1 MAGKKVDPEPQ
12 GSGLRL
18 LATAVVV
25 AAAAATYAVRWAPL
39 GLCLYMAAVTAAL
52 VVPPAEPPAAASSAA
67 SQQSPGWA
75 KARKAMRRARKAL
88 RRARKALRP
97 AARTWLPFGGC
108 RGMWRLSPAGDSCL
122 QEAGESRWRPPWTYA
137 ALGSLCAAAG
147 TAGADAALTTLLRD
161 APIVADPSIQQW
173 ADVTRRTL
181 WVAPLSAV
189 FGWRLCRGWQWAL
202 RREDAVKIAAAPD
215 APPEAPPEAVA
226 QESLAALW
234 RRIFTAA
241 SAGFGAVAA
250 LICVVAVWWAPQM
263 GPFGAVGLS
272 ITAASL
278 WLGIFGVKA
287 LRSDVEEQRTD
298 WKEWVSESLK
308 WPDIW
313 ESLPGIGVGRGPRL
327 TEIEDLPD
335 DEKPMIR
342 TYTFQFQAGI
352 DFGVVEGKASKVK
365 ALTGTDLCVIERAE
379 PDSAAARE
387 HWGLFT
393 VTVETDNFPAPPT
406 PHLAANLPP
415 PVLRACAASAI
426 CNAFL
431 ELKMDTPMV
440 VDVEQITAW
449 PSDSL
454 VEATLVLC
462 GNVTFKMVAD
472 RSSQIGEKMG
482 CGWVRVVA
490 TDPDK
495 PHVVRL
501 FYGARGPAEMEQ
513 PVRYAE
519 ARRGRR
525 DRSEEATA
533 IDWAYW
539 MRACGLV
546 GAGGAVPA
554 LRRVSSAP
562 GDLTVLVFGLP
573 DGMDPEAPYSVR
585 DKLAQTSGYGF
596 LHAETGPGPREATLT
611 VGRND
616 PLDETYLF
624 RDYRNQV
631 LKPPRRGHPDPDWY
645 VGVGI
650 DGELVQYQWEAGE
663 TPHLLIAGSTGGG
676 KSQIVNSLLT
686 QVIHNNDP
694 QDLQLWLMD
703 QKNELQVFQHFPHV
717 RRFIDGEVT
726 DMSPYVAGMATLEAA
741 AEEMSRRYSL
751 FARHPEHPKKLSEA
765 RAIAARSS
773 GPADAALALPYLLVV
788 IEECA
793 DYFKKPSHPKEDV
806 EAWKRLD
813 QAAALVARKARAAGI
828 FIVVITQYPRQENI
842 NQVVKTQCRVLGL
855 KAESVTASMV
865 IMDRPGLHLIKAPG
879 RGLLTGRSDPR
890 PFRGL
895 LFDRP
900 DENRLDIEDDLE
912 VALDSVDQDKTEW
925 PKLPAGVAVSRWLA
939 EELGLDVEYDD
950 EGRVVP
956 FGHPTV
962 GDYRHE
968 STRLQQQAPAEP
980 RRARPPQSNP
990 RSNRPAWMQAPAR
1003 QAVLPSALKPPI
1015 ADPAPEDLTVPPTA
1029 KPAPDPSPELGEDWG
1044 DDAGDDFEGDGFDEA
1059 LLEDYD
1065 EYYDEGPEKGF
1076 EDLYRSFRN
1085 SRGS

>member
-1 MAGKKVDPEPQ
+1 MTAKKKVDPEPS

-18 LATAVVV
+18 LAIAGAFAAGAAAYTVRWVPLGFCLYVVAVV
-25 AAAAATYAVRWAPL
+25 AASLA
-39 GLCLYMAAVTAAL
+39 
-52 VVPPAEPPAAASSAA
+52 PPAEQPADATGAQA
-67 SQQSPGWA
+67 QEQGPG
-75 KARKAMRRARKAL
+75 RTRR
-88 RRARKALRP
+88 ALRP
-97 AARTWLPFGGC
+97 AVRAWLPFGRCG
-108 RGMWRLSPAGDSCL
+108 GMWRLSPAGDSCL
-122 QEAGESRWRPPWTYA
+122 QESGESRWSPPWTYA
-137 ALGSLCAAAG
+137 ALASLCAAVGAV
-147 TAGADAALTTLLRD
+147 GADVAFTMLLSD
-161 APIVADPSIQQW
+161 VPIVFDPSVSQW
-173 ADVTRRTL
+173 VDVTRRAL
-181 WVAPLSAV
+181 WVAPLSAL
-189 FGWRLCRGWQWAL
+189 FGWRLCRGWVWAL
-202 RREDAVKIAAAPD
+202 RRVDAVDVSGAA
-215 APPEAPPEAVA
+215 EAPPETVVV
-226 QESLAALW
+226 ETPLALW
-234 RRIFTAA
+234 GRIFTAT
-241 SAGFGAVAA
+241 SAGVGTAVALACVAA
-250 LICVVAVWWAPQM
+250 LWWAPQL
-263 GPFGAVGLS
+263 GPFGLAGLAS
-272 ITAASL
+272 AAGAS
-278 WLGIFGVKA
+278 WLAAFGAKA
-287 LRSDVEEQRTD
+287 LRPDIEAQRAD
-298 WKEWVSESLK
+298 WKEWVAESLR
-308 WPDIW
+308 WPDLW
-313 ESLPGIGVGRGPRL
+313 ESLPGVGVGRGPKL
-327 TEIEDLPD
+327 VEIEDLPD
-335 DEKPMIR
+335 DNKPMIR

-352 DFGVVEGKASKVK
+352 EFDAVERLGKKVK
-365 ALTGTDLCVIERAE
+365 ALTGTNLCVIERAE

-393 VTVETDNFPAPPT
+393 VTVETENFPAPPN

-426 CNAFL
+426 CGAFL
-431 ELKMDTPMV
+431 ELRMETPMV
-440 VDVEQITAW
+440 IEVDQVTAW

-462 GNVTFKMVAD
+462 GNVSFQDVAKKS
-472 RSSQIGEKMG
+472 RQLGEKMG
-482 CGWVRVVA
+482 CGWVRVDA
-490 TDPDK
+490 PDPDT
-495 PHVVRL
+495 PQVVRL
-501 FYGARGPAEMEQ
+501 FYGVRGPSEMDQ

-525 DRSEEATA
+525 DRAEEAAA
-533 IDWAYW
+533 IDWAHW
-539 MRACGLV
+539 MRDCRLV
-546 GAGGAVPA
+546 GAGSRVPR
-554 LRRVSSAP
+554 LRTVSSAP

-573 DGMDPEAPYSVR
+573 DGMDPGAFDEAR

-596 LHAETGPGPREATLT
+596 LHPESGPGPREATLT

-624 RDYRNQV
+624 RDYRSQV
-631 LKPPRRGHPDPDWY
+631 LKPPRRGHPNPDWY

-650 DGELVQYQWEAGE
+650 DGELVKYEWEAGE

-686 QVIHNNDP
+686 QAIHNNDP
-694 QDLQLWLMD
+694 RDLQLWLMD

-773 GPADAALALPYLLVV
+773 CPTDAALALPYLLVC

-813 QAAALVARKARAAGI
+813 QAAALLARKARAAGV

-900 DENRLDIEDDLE
+900 DENRPGIEDDLE
-912 VALDSVDQDKTEW
+912 MALKSIAQDKSEW
-925 PKLPAGVAVSRWLA
+925 PKLPAGVAASKWLA
-939 EELGLDVEYDD
+939 EELRLDVEFDE
-950 EGRVVP
+950 EGRVLP
-956 FGHPTV
+956 FDRPTV
-962 GDYRHE
+962 SEYQPDGEPSPREVPSKPEPRPDRPPWMRPASSRAE
-968 STRLQQQAPAEP
+968 QPSTERAPA
-980 RRARPPQSNP
+980 ATPPGP
-990 RSNRPAWMQAPAR
+990 GDT
-1003 QAVLPSALKPPI
+1003 
-1015 ADPAPEDLTVPPTA
+1015 ADSDDSG
-1029 KPAPDPSPELGEDWG
+1029 PDDGWG
-1044 DDAGDDFEGDGFDEA
+1044 DADELEGPDYGD
-1059 LLEDYD
+1059 DYD
-1065 EYYDEGPEKGF
+1065 EGYDDSAMGF
-1076 EDLYRSFRN
+1076 EDLYRSFKD
-1085 SRGS
+1085 SRRS